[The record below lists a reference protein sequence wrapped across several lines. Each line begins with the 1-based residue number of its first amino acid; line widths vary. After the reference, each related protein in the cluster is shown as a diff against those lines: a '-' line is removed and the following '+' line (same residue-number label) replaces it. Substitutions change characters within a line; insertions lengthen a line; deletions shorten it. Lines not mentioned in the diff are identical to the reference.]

1 MIITPA
7 EAELARYFG
16 YVKMNRARALWIL
29 GSLPTDKEVIQMLDY
44 IEKTKTTDPKELYS
58 LALKILHESEDN
70 RK

>member
-16 YVKMNRARALWIL
+16 HIHMEKAIALWII
-29 GSLPTDKEVIQMLDY
+29 GSLPTDKEVIQMLEY

-58 LALKILHESEDN
+58 FALKILHESEDN
-70 RK
+70 SK